1 MGLASFQDYEV
12 VEVILTYALARKDVK
27 PLAKELLQTFGSFRG
42 LLEAPTEEIKKIKGV
57 SDHTALLFK
66 LIKEASDRYLGE
78 RVLASP
84 DIIASPRD
92 LLNYCHSKMGWLR
105 DEQFRLVYLNT
116 RNQVIRDEVLQEGTV
131 DQTVV
136 YPRKVLERAI
146 QLKATALIMVHN
158 HPSGSVIPSLEDKE
172 LTRTLVQAAHN
183 LQIKIHDHLI
193 IGRDDHFSFLENNLL

>member
-1 MGLASFQDYEV
+1 MGLSALQDYEV

-27 PLAKELLQTFGSFRG
+27 PLAKRLLQAFGSFRA
-42 LLEAPTEEIKKIKGV
+42 LLESSTEELKKIEGV

-78 RVLASP
+78 KVLASP

-92 LLNYCHSKMGWLR
+92 LLNYCNSKMGWLK

-158 HPSGSVIPSLEDKE
+158 HPSGSATPSPEDKE

>member
-1 MGLASFQDYEV
+1 
-12 VEVILTYALARKDVK
+12 
-27 PLAKELLQTFGSFRG
+27 
-42 LLEAPTEEIKKIKGV
+42 
-57 SDHTALLFK
+57 
-66 LIKEASDRYLGE
+66 
-78 RVLASP
+78 
-84 DIIASPRD
+84 
-92 LLNYCHSKMGWLR
+92 MGWLR

-158 HPSGSVIPSLEDKE
+158 HPSGSVLPSLEDKE

>member
-1 MGLASFQDYEV
+1 MGLVSFQDYEV

-27 PLAKELLQTFGSFRG
+27 PLAKKLLQTFGSFRG
-42 LLEAPTEEIKKIKGV
+42 LLEAPAEEIIKIKGV

-92 LLNYCHSKMGWLR
+92 LLNYCYSKMGWLK

-172 LTRTLVQAAHN
+172 LTRTLVQATQN

-193 IGRDDHFSFLENNLL
+193 IGRDEHFSFLENNLL